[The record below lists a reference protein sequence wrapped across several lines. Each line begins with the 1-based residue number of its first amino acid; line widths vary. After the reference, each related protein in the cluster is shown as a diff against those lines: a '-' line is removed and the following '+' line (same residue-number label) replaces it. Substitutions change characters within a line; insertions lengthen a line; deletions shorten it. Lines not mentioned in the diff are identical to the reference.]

1 MVSTVKFRH
10 NAAIVIAGLVALF
23 GAVPVATVRWYLS
36 PILLVPLAVMIWGW
50 RAGTDA
56 NRDGLSIRAMFG
68 ATRVPWERISG
79 FVPVERRVVA
89 MLDGGNSVRLPA
101 VSPADLPRLVAASGQ
116 ELGTAGAAAEA
127 ELDASPAP
135 SEG

>member
-89 MLDGGNSVRLPA
+89 MLDGGSSVRLPA

>member
-89 MLDGGNSVRLPA
+89 MLDGGDSVTLPA

-127 ELDASPAP
+127 ERDASPAP

>member
-1 MVSTVKFRH
+1 
-10 NAAIVIAGLVALF
+10 
-23 GAVPVATVRWYLS
+23 
-36 PILLVPLAVMIWGW
+36 
-50 RAGTDA
+50 
-56 NRDGLSIRAMFG
+56 MFG